1 MRFCLAKHCTS
12 FPAPF
17 QDGHRCRIL
26 CLGRKFDLY
35 FQIQGKTNKL
45 GLFHTASAAFLKTGF
60 FLHQVGFS
68 GPRPQRRSGS
78 LCSKVQNSSEII
90 SAVLILEVKQKHQ
103 VETNTYFYVSIFK
116 RKAQLCLW
124 LFVHFFLL
132 NSKILFIKNYNAMLA
147 KGAILKFALVE
158 YYRFTH
164 LAQPKTF

>member
-1 MRFCLAKHCTS
+1 MATVVEFS
-12 FPAPF
+12 V
-17 QDGHRCRIL
+17 
-26 CLGRKFDLY
+26 LGGSLTYIFKYR
-35 FQIQGKTNKL
+35 GKQTNL
-45 GLFHTASAAFLKTGF
+45 GCFAQPQQLFLKTGF

-147 KGAILKFALVE
+147 KGAILKFALVD